1 MSPEY
6 KKKHLEHLALSL
18 WRKFSDD
25 EKNLVFLAM
34 FPAWIMEQ
42 MPADPD
48 DHHQVICRI
57 MDLSKKD
64 PTY

>member
-6 KKKHLEHLALSL
+6 KKKYLEHLALSL
-18 WRKFSDD
+18 WRKFSDN

-34 FPAWIMEQ
+34 FPAWMMDQ
-42 MPADPD
+42 LPADPD
-48 DHHQVICRI
+48 DHHKVICRI
-57 MDLSKKD
+57 MDLSRKD